1 MDISFICLPDELV
14 KHIEKTLKNFQIS
27 VSRILSGS
35 YIDKFSNDKDINF
48 FKMTSKIIDGHNK
61 NEVNLV
67 NKTTKNEGF
76 FEKFFNL
83 FN

>member
-1 MDISFICLPDELV
+1 MDISFICLPDELI
-14 KHIEKTLKNFQIS
+14 KDIEKTLKNFQIS

-35 YIDKFSNDKDINF
+35 YIDKFSNDRDTNF
-48 FKMTSKIIDGHNK
+48 FKMTSKIISGYNK

-67 NKTTKNEGF
+67 NKTPKNEGF